1 MAQQSL
7 IDAFD
12 DCMNQI
18 ANGQTLEGCL
28 RQYPHYVDQLRPLV
42 EAGIAFRQIRV
53 PQAELLED
61 QALVWQQIIQ
71 AMPVSVSRRGRGYRI
86 GLLAAILLLLLLLTA
101 TWFVLTRPDMPPD
114 DSNIVVPITES
125 VMPALSASPSAIHS
139 ATPTPIPTTWT
150 PTVTATITVTRTPTA
165 TWTATLTRTETS
177 APTATST
184 PSLTRTVTPT
194 LTNIATRSHT
204 PNPTASQ
211 TATFA
216 PGCGAPLTEQDAV
229 NRVLEIY
236 PNAGVKSVFQQTKFG
251 GKLVWEVQTTHGV
264 EVNIDVACGVILT
277 IEQGG
282 NDNENGNTNDNLNDQ
297 ENTNAG
303 ADANANDNND
313 DSSGMGS
320 DDNTADD
327 SSGEGSDD

>member
-12 DCMNQI
+12 DCMNRI
-18 ANGQTLEGCL
+18 ANGQTLEACL
-28 RQYPHYVDQLRPLV
+28 HQYPYYVDQLRPLV
-42 EAGIAFRQIRV
+42 EAGMAFRQIRV
-53 PQAELLED
+53 PQDELLED

-71 AMPVSVSRRGRGYRI
+71 AMPVSISRRRRGYRI

-101 TWFVLTRPDMPPD
+101 TWFVLTRPDLPPD

-125 VMPALSASPSAIHS
+125 VMPTLSASPSAIHS

-150 PTVTATITVTRTPTA
+150 PTVTVTITATRTPTA
-165 TWTATLTRTETS
+165 TWTATPTGTETRV
-177 APTATST
+177 PTATST
-184 PSLTRTVTPT
+184 STLTRTMTPT
-194 LTNIATRSHT
+194 RTNIATRSHT
-204 PNPTASQ
+204 PSPTASQ

-229 NRVLEIY
+229 NKVLEIY
-236 PNAGVKSVFQQTKFG
+236 PNTGVKSVSQQTKFG
-251 GKLVWEVQTTHGV
+251 GTLVWEVQTTHGV

-282 NDNENGNTNDNLNDQ
+282 NDNDSSNTNDNSNDQ
-297 ENTNAG
+297 ENTNTNP
-303 ADANANDNND
+303 DANANDN

-327 SSGEGSDD
+327 SSGMGSDG